1 MRGASISSSLSFFIS
16 TSMIYPISNS
26 LNYITTNL
34 LPKNVETQGK
44 QRQRKYVQH
53 KWTPEEDQKLTAA
66 HEKYQGKHWRL
77 IANEIPGRTH
87 KQCRERWCSML
98 APNINHEEWTLE
110 EDKIIIDTYEE
121 VGSKWALIAKKLR
134 NRTQNAIKNRYF
146 YLMRRIDKME
156 KKRVDSELARSH
168 INTNIFVTNQAI
180 NQNKFKIPPVNL
192 ESNILQFH
200 SPNNNSQQNLKCNDP
215 DEKMQGFLI
224 APSAQSSLTI
234 FDDDFEFDFNAFF
247 DEFCDSLTL
256 SSKGPFHENLL
267 NI

>member
-1 MRGASISSSLSFFIS
+1 
-16 TSMIYPISNS
+16 MI
-26 LNYITTNL
+26 TNENPVVSKKPPRTGKPH
-34 LPKNVETQGK
+34 PKVK
-44 QRQRKYVQH
+44 FS
-53 KWTPEEDQKLTAA
+53 PEEDFHLRTIIMNFGD
-66 HEKYQGKHWRL
+66 HDWNL
-77 IANEIPGRTH
+77 ISSLMKDRNPR
-87 KQCRERWCSML
+87 QCRERWFKYL
-98 APNINHEEWTLE
+98 APNVRFEPWTLE

-234 FDDDFEFDFNAFF
+234 FVDDFEFDFNAFF
-247 DEFCDSLTL
+247 DEFC
-256 SSKGPFHENLL
+256 F
-267 NI
+267 